1 MAHILIVDDSKS
13 MRKMVKFALET
24 ANHQIEE
31 ADDGQ
36 AGLNAAKTV
45 QYDMVIT
52 DVNMPIMSGIELAK
66 GLRAMPNY
74 KFTPIIMLT
83 TEAMAEKK
91 AEGKAAGVTGWIVKP
106 FQPDK
111 LIAVVN
117 KVTQ

>member
-1 MAHILIVDDSKS
+1 MANILIVDDSQS

-24 ANHQIEE
+24 ANHHVVE
-31 ADDGQ
+31 APDGKS
-36 AGLNAAKTV
+36 GLNAAKLQQFDLV
-45 QYDMVIT
+45 VT
-52 DVNMPIMSGIELAK
+52 DVNMPIMDGIELAK
-66 GLRAMPNY
+66 SLRALPNY

-117 KVTQ
+117 KVT